1 MKRGLKEKM
10 ISDYFTWSFRRQLE
24 TYRPSLYKIAWSWC
38 HQAELADDLVQETYI
53 KALKSRS
60 QLKDIQK
67 LKPWL
72 TRILVNVHI
81 DHLRKRRDQIPLED
95 KHVLDLN
102 DPPIAMGREDNIQ
115 QVRNAI
121 AKLNDEHRKVV
132 TLIDLEE
139 FSYLEVAEILD
150 IPVGT
155 VMSRLNRARMK
166 LKESFQDKSQQTPLL
181 RRVK

>member
-1 MKRGLKEKM
+1 M
-10 ISDYFTWSFRRQLE
+10 ILDYFVGPFRRQLE
-24 TYRPSLYKIAWSWC
+24 THRPSLYKIAWSWC

-60 QLKDIQK
+60 QLQDIKK

-81 DHLRKRRDQIPLED
+81 DYLRTRRDQIPLED
-95 KHVLDLN
+95 KHVLNLD
-102 DPPIAMGREDNIQ
+102 DPTMVMGREDNIQ
-115 QVRNAI
+115 RVRDAI
-121 AKLNDEHRKVV
+121 SKLNDEHRKVV

-139 FSYLEVAEILD
+139 FSYAEVAEILD

-155 VMSRLNRARMK
+155 VMSRLNRARIK
-166 LKESFQDKSQQTPLL
+166 LREYLQDKPQHVPLL
-181 RRVK
+181 TRVK

>member
-1 MKRGLKEKM
+1 M
-10 ISDYFTWSFRRQLE
+10 ISDFFAWSFRRQLE
-24 TYRPSLYKIAWSWC
+24 THREGLYKLAWSWC
-38 HQAELADDLVQETYI
+38 HQADLADDLVQETYI

-60 QLKDIQK
+60 QLQDLDK

-72 TRILVNVHI
+72 TRILVNTHI
-81 DHLRKRRDQIPLED
+81 DYLRTKRNQIPLED
-95 KHVLDLN
+95 HHVMDHG
-102 DPPIAMGREDNIQ
+102 DPTIVMDRKDNIQ

-121 AKLNDEHRKVV
+121 ANLNDNHRKVV

-139 FSYLEVAEILD
+139 FSYSEVAEILS

-166 LKESFQDKSQQTPLL
+166 LKESLLDKSRQTPLL

>member
-102 DPPIAMGREDNIQ
+102 DPTIAMAREDNIS
-115 QVRNAI
+115 
-121 AKLNDEHRKVV
+121 
-132 TLIDLEE
+132 T
-139 FSYLEVAEILD
+139 S
-150 IPVGT
+150 T
-155 VMSRLNRARMK
+155 
-166 LKESFQDKSQQTPLL
+166 
-181 RRVK
+181 